1 MAKFKSKKTIITII
15 TIVSLLLLL
24 CAYPAFRFYEKTTYE
39 KYAGEQIYYEMN
51 PQILVNYKNEVINM
65 AEYNNSAICAHFQ
78 CLPRKLYFD
87 YIADFKNK
95 IIITVP
101 NKIDL
106 IISPK
111 DDSSIFLEFDME
123 KGIDRKYILNG
134 LNFNGFLDILYE
146 TTRNEVFIVT

>member
-15 TIVSLLLLL
+15 TIVSLLLL
-24 CAYPAFRFYEKTTYE
+24 CAYPAFRFYEKATYK
-39 KYAGEQIYYEMN
+39 KYAGKEIYYEMN

-78 CLPRKLYFD
+78 YLPRELYFD
-87 YIADFKNK
+87 DIADSQNK
-95 IIITVP
+95 ITITVP

-123 KGIDRKYILNG
+123 KGIDRKYVLDR
-134 LNFNGFLDILYE
+134 LNFNGLLDILYE
-146 TTRNEVFIVT
+146 ITGNDIFLVR

>member
-15 TIVSLLLLL
+15 TIVSLLLL
-24 CAYPAFRFYEKTTYE
+24 CAYPAFRFYEKATYK
-39 KYAGEQIYYEMN
+39 KYAGKEIYYEMN

-78 CLPRKLYFD
+78 YLPRELYFD
-87 YIADFKNK
+87 DIADSQNK
-95 IIITVP
+95 ITITVP

-111 DDSSIFLEFDME
+111 DDISIFLEFDME